1 MINGGDLNNPT
12 YIQAETKAENRKY
25 GRVKEKILTKLEE
38 RYGDKNKESVTEI
51 TPKEEPIVPE
61 EIEIISDIIKEKIEM
76 KKLTILE
83 YFALQGYNKEEVKEI
98 IEELTDKVDTE
109 EFFIQS
115 IDAMSQNGKLY
126 AIPRDLSFFV
136 FYVNTDLVN
145 LPPNNWRLEDLIKF
159 SKSDKLKNRYTIGYE
174 KGIYYALPYLKYFG
188 GGILNDLGEEIINT
202 ENSLAGIK
210 FYKELK
216 DKYKIAPQE
225 SDIGS
230 MTVAQ
235 MFLNQKIA
243 FYLSGRWIYPKISE
257 KASFNWAVVNFPYG
271 KLPIPC
277 DTSGWAVSKN
287 SKHKETAID
296 FAKFLSNEKN
306 SKYFTETGLIIPANK
321 KASLL
326 LEDKKHNEKIFI
338 EAISHSKNTI
348 VNRNFN
354 RITDRIN
361 IDYDL

>member
-1 MINGGDLNNPT
+1 MI
-12 YIQAETKAENRKY
+12 K
-25 GRVKEKILTKLEE
+25 KILLLLLIPFILTACS
-38 RYGDKNKESVTEI
+38 KNNC
-51 TPKEEPIVPE
+51 E
-61 EIEIISDIIKEKIEM
+61 EIVFSSWGSITEVEILKKIITDYEKENPNVKI
-76 KKLTILE
+76 KFLHIPQN
-83 YFALQGYNKEEVKEI
+83 YFQKIHLLFASKTEPDVIFINNFYLPVYSSFL
-98 IEELTDKVDTE
+98 EELTNKVDTE